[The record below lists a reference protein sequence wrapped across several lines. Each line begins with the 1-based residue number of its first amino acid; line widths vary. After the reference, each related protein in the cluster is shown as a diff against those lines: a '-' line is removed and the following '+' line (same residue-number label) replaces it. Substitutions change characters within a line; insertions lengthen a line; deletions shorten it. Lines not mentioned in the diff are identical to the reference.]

1 MKATEPALGLPLLV
15 PALSEA
21 KGWHRAAGAGSP
33 QQEAGADPP
42 AYPGGLPGGGADITG
57 LQANTRMKL
66 CSFLEE

>member
-33 QQEAGADPP
+33 QQEAGADL
-42 AYPGGLPGGGADITG
+42 LPIQEDFLEEDLISLGSRQI
-57 LQANTRMKL
+57 LKL